1 MKKYILNAFEN
12 RYAIPQ
18 ININGLIWIEG
29 ALKAA
34 QESGSPI
41 ILGTTDKNIP
51 FLGGYEFIGETIK
64 NKIQAM
70 NITVPVIIHLDHG
83 LSIEGCKK
91 AVDAGY
97 DSVMFDGSKLPID
110 ENVEATKEVVDYA
123 HQYNVY
129 VEGEVGAVGGS
140 EDGMTSNLKYA
151 SLEDCVKLANNSNLD
166 TLAPALG
173 SVHGEYVG
181 EPDLDFNKMK
191 NINDILNIPLVLH
204 GASGLSDNDLKKAI
218 NYGHAKINFNTEIN
232 MAWSSAIRDYLIKH
246 PTVFSPQEIISP
258 SIEIIKSTVK
268 SIIKKCSSDGKVKH

>member
-12 RYAIPQ
+12 HYAIPQ

-51 FLGGYEFIGETIK
+51 FLGGYEFIGKTIK

-83 LSIEGCKK
+83 LSVEGCKK

-110 ENVEATKEVVDYA
+110 ENIKSTKEVVDYA

-232 MAWSSAIRDYLIKH
+232 IAWSSAIRDYLIKH
-246 PTVFSPQEIISP
+246 PTVFSPQEILSP
-258 SIEIIKSTVK
+258 SIEIIKSTVN
-268 SIIKKCSSDGKVKH
+268 SIIKKCSSDGKVKL